1 MTEFLDDIFILEEL
15 GLTPIW
21 LEKKT
26 EENKIPHFLAYR
38 FDLKEIKIFFLASFD
53 ELKKEEEVLFNNI
66 VNYIHGFSNHNI
78 KKVNK
83 IALNELKQEM
93 MTVQPDYLF
102 LFGGISQNLFSDM
115 DPQPQFQSSEITLA
129 DMIMDTQK
137 KENFVARYANFFKLT
152 KFKLT

>member
-26 EENKIPHFLAYR
+26 EENKTPHFLAYR

-83 IALNELKQEM
+83 IALNELKQDM
-93 MTVQPDYLF
+93 ITVQPDYLF
-102 LFGGISQNLFSDM
+102 LFGGISQNHFSDM

-137 KENFVARYANFFKLT
+137 KKILWHDIQTFLNSLNSN
-152 KFKLT
+152 

>member
-1 MTEFLDDIFILEEL
+1 MSEFLDDIFILEEL

-26 EENKIPHFLAYR
+26 EENKNPHFLAYR
-38 FDLKEIKIFFLASFD
+38 FDLKEIKIFFLASFN
-53 ELKKEEEVLFNNI
+53 ELKEEEVLFNNI

-83 IALNELKQEM
+83 KVLNELKQEM
-93 MTVQPDYLF
+93 MIVQPDYLF

-115 DPQPQFQSSEITLA
+115 DPEPQFQSSEITLA

-137 KENFVARYANFFKLT
+137 KKILWRDMQTFLNSLNSN
-152 KFKLT
+152 

>member
-26 EENKIPHFLAYR
+26 EENKTHNFLAYR
-38 FDLKEIKIFFLASFD
+38 FDLKEIKIFFLASFN

-83 IALNELKQEM
+83 IALNEFKQAII
-93 MTVQPDYLF
+93 TIQPDYLF
-102 LFGGISQNLFSDM
+102 LFGGISQNHFSEM

-129 DMIMDTQK
+129 DMIMDAQK
-137 KENFVARYANFFKLT
+137 KKILWHDMQAFLNSLNSN
-152 KFKLT
+152 

>member
-26 EENKIPHFLAYR
+26 EENKTHNFLAYR

-78 KKVNK
+78 KKINK

-102 LFGGISQNLFSDM
+102 LFGGISPNHFSDM

-129 DMIMDTQK
+129 GMIMDTQK
-137 KENFVARYANFFKLT
+137 KKILWHDMQTFLNSLNSN
-152 KFKLT
+152 

>member
-1 MTEFLDDIFILEEL
+1 MSEFLDDIFILEEL

-26 EENKIPHFLAYR
+26 EENKTPHFLAYR
-38 FDLKEIKIFFLASFD
+38 FDLKEIKIFFLASFN
-53 ELKKEEEVLFNNI
+53 ELKEEEVLFNNI

-83 IALNELKQEM
+83 KVLNELKQEM
-93 MTVQPDYLF
+93 MIVQPDYLF

-137 KENFVARYANFFKLT
+137 KKILWHDMQTFLNSLNSN
-152 KFKLT
+152 

>member
-26 EENKIPHFLAYR
+26 EENKTPHFLAYR
-38 FDLKEIKIFFLASFD
+38 FDLKEIKIFFLASFN
-53 ELKKEEEVLFNNI
+53 ELKEEEVLFNNI

-83 IALNELKQEM
+83 KVLNELKQEM
-93 MTVQPDYLF
+93 MIVQPDYLF

-115 DPQPQFQSSEITLA
+115 DPEPQFQSSEITLA

-137 KENFVARYANFFKLT
+137 KKILWHDMQTFLNSLNSN
-152 KFKLT
+152 

>member
-1 MTEFLDDIFILEEL
+1 VTEFLDDIFILEEL

-26 EENKIPHFLAYR
+26 EENKSPHFLAYR

-53 ELKKEEEVLFNNI
+53 ELKEEEVLFNNI

-93 MTVQPDYLF
+93 ITVQPDYLF
-102 LFGGISQNLFSDM
+102 LFGGISQNHFSDM

-137 KENFVARYANFFKLT
+137 KKILWHDMQTFLNSINSN
-152 KFKLT
+152 

>member
-26 EENKIPHFLAYR
+26 EENKTPHFLAYR
-38 FDLKEIKIFFLASFD
+38 FDLKEIKIFFLASFN
-53 ELKKEEEVLFNNI
+53 ELKEEEVLFNNI

-83 IALNELKQEM
+83 KVLNELKQEM
-93 MTVQPDYLF
+93 MIVQPDYLF

-137 KENFVARYANFFKLT
+137 KKILWHDMQTFLNSLNSN
-152 KFKLT
+152 

>member
-1 MTEFLDDIFILEEL
+1 MSEFLDDIFILEEL

-26 EENKIPHFLAYR
+26 EENKTPHFLAYR
-38 FDLKEIKIFFLASFD
+38 FDLKEIKIFFLASFN
-53 ELKKEEEVLFNNI
+53 ELKEEEVLFNNI

-83 IALNELKQEM
+83 KVLNELKQEM
-93 MTVQPDYLF
+93 MIVQPDYLF
-102 LFGGISQNLFSDM
+102 LFGGISQNHFSDM

-137 KENFVARYANFFKLT
+137 KKILWHDMQTFLNSLNSN
-152 KFKLT
+152 

>member
-1 MTEFLDDIFILEEL
+1 MSEFLDDIFILEEL

-26 EENKIPHFLAYR
+26 EENKTPHFLAYR
-38 FDLKEIKIFFLASFD
+38 FDLKEIKIFFLASFN
-53 ELKKEEEVLFNNI
+53 ELKEEEVLFNNI

-83 IALNELKQEM
+83 KVLNELKQEM
-93 MTVQPDYLF
+93 MIVQPDYLF

-115 DPQPQFQSSEITLA
+115 DPEPQFQSSEITLA

-137 KENFVARYANFFKLT
+137 KKILWHDMQTFLNSLNSN
-152 KFKLT
+152 

>member
-26 EENKIPHFLAYR
+26 EENKTPHFLAYR

-53 ELKKEEEVLFNNI
+53 ELKEEEVLFNNI

-83 IALNELKQEM
+83 IELNELKQEM

-102 LFGGISQNLFSDM
+102 LFGGISQNHFSDM

-137 KENFVARYANFFKLT
+137 KKILWRDMQTFLNSLNSN
-152 KFKLT
+152 

>member
-26 EENKIPHFLAYR
+26 EENKTPHFLAYR
-38 FDLKEIKIFFLASFD
+38 FDLKEIKIFFLASFN
-53 ELKKEEEVLFNNI
+53 ELKEEEVLFNNI

-83 IALNELKQEM
+83 IELNELKQEM

-102 LFGGISQNLFSDM
+102 LFGGISQNHFSDM

-137 KENFVARYANFFKLT
+137 KKILWHDMQTFLNSLNSN
-152 KFKLT
+152 

>member
-1 MTEFLDDIFILEEL
+1 MSEFLDDIFILEEL

-26 EENKIPHFLAYR
+26 EENKTPHFLAYR

-83 IALNELKQEM
+83 KVLNELKQEM
-93 MTVQPDYLF
+93 MIVQPDYLF
-102 LFGGISQNLFSDM
+102 L
-115 DPQPQFQSSEITLA
+115 
-129 DMIMDTQK
+129 
-137 KENFVARYANFFKLT
+137 
-152 KFKLT
+152 

>member
-26 EENKIPHFLAYR
+26 EEKKTPHFLAYR
-38 FDLKEIKIFFLASFD
+38 FDFKELQIFFLASFD
-53 ELKKEEEVLFNNI
+53 ELIKEEEVLFNNI

-83 IALNELKQEM
+83 MALNEFKQEM

-102 LFGGISQNLFSDM
+102 LFGGISPNHFSDM
-115 DPQPQFQSSEITLA
+115 DPHPQFQSSEITLA

-137 KENFVARYANFFKLT
+137 KKILWHDMQTFLNSLNSN
-152 KFKLT
+152 